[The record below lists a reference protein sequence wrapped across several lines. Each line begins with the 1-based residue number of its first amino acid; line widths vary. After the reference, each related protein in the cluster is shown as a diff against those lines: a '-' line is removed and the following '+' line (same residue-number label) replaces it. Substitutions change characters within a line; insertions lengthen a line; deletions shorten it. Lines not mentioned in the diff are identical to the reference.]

1 MASAVVINTLIV
13 HGSDFN
19 STRNSM
25 VGEILGFEL
34 SILIFK
40 NNIQK
45 IIAKHPGS

>member
-1 MASAVVINTLIV
+1 MVSVRVINTLLV
-13 HGSDFN
+13 HGSDIS

-25 VGEILGFEL
+25 AAEILGFEP